1 MSTADPYDQDDRRYR
16 PSRHRDSRD
25 ERQPRYVET
34 QETYVR
40 SPAAPEA
47 PYSRTTEIVRRPF
60 REDSDMSIEEV
71 RRDFPPPGAGAYS
84 QRSMVQNDRYGPPVR
99 SRSAE
104 RGSHY
109 GGAYLDPRRSHNDLD
124 DRKRNTYVEQEV
136 VKPRRRSLSRNQKII
151 AAVGGAALA
160 VGGKE
165 LWDRKNADGRPVNRN
180 PLQSAAVGAAG
191 AFAGYEGAELYAKH
205 GGKAEEKVKTYVAH
219 QGRNG
224 EVAEYYSSGEESV
237 KSKKPK
243 SRRKSIVEGALGL
256 AGLGAAAKAT
266 SGGRDKGGRSRRGSG
281 SSYDSRDD
289 RRRGKSPEGAAKYQ
303 QAAKAALLAGATE
316 AFRVRNEP
324 GGWAGDKGKRI
335 LTAAIGAGGIDAAAD
350 RDPDK
355 KSKRHILEAVVGGLA
370 GNRLINGSRNNIEDD
385 GRSVRSRSR
394 SRSRGPGG
402 SGGGAGPL
410 AALATAGLGALAG
423 KKLLDR
429 SRSRSRGDK
438 GGSRRRRYSSDS
450 YDSRSPSRRRGEKK
464 DRHKRSKSVTDYAR
478 NGLAAL
484 GIGGAAGAAAGSD
497 RDRRDRDRD
506 VVEEETTVRR
516 SRRGGGGGRSRDDGS
531 DDGYGGSRR
540 SRDQGYSDSRGD
552 PYGDPRYAE
561 SRSSNVGSRSG
572 GGGGGGRRSKGKKS
586 SKGDG
591 VDHRNRDIAEGNRSA
606 SDSESSLGSSTD
618 DEKRIKKMRGK
629 QLITAGLATV
639 ATIHAAHNVYQSMEK
654 REARHKA
661 VQEGD
666 MTPEE
671 ARKLKAK
678 AVLQDAASV
687 GIAALGI
694 KGAFSEI
701 KEANEMRHEC
711 KELREKKE
719 ERHKKRL
726 ERLQNGGSGT
736 SSPRRGNNNELAR
749 RRPEQQQYSQQ
760 QQYAPSPSSSRYDY
774 GPRYMDDNPYSAALP
789 APPVGYDRR

>member
-1 MSTADPYDQDDRRYR
+1 MSAIDPYDRVDDRRR
-16 PSRHRDSRD
+16 SHRHRDSRD
-25 ERQPRYVET
+25 EREPRYVET

-40 SPAAPEA
+40 SPVSVPEP
-47 PYSRTTEIVRRPF
+47 PYAVRTTDVIRRPT
-60 REDSDMSIEEV
+60 REDSDMSVEEV
-71 RRDFPPPGAGAYS
+71 RRDFPPPGAATYT
-84 QRSMVQNDRYGPPVR
+84 QRTMVRDDRYGPPVR

-124 DRKRNTYVEQEV
+124 DRRREPRGTYIDQEV
-136 VKPRRRSLSRNQKII
+136 IKPRRRSLSRNQKII

-165 LWDRKNADGRPVNRN
+165 LWDRRQADGRPVSRN

-191 AFAGYEGAELYAKH
+191 AFAAYEGAELYAKH

-219 QGRNG
+219 RGRDG
-224 EVAEYYSSGEESV
+224 EVEEYYASDEEPVRPKRS
-237 KSKKPK
+237 K

-266 SGGRDKGGRSRRGSG
+266 GGNRDRGGRSRRGSD
-281 SSYDSRDD
+281 SSYDSRD
-289 RRRGKSPEGAAKYQ
+289 RSRGGRGKSPEGAAKFQ

-324 GGWAGDKGKRI
+324 GGWGGDKGKRI

-385 GRSVRSRSR
+385 GRSIRSRSRSR

-402 SGGGAGPL
+402 GASTGPL
-410 AALATAGLGALAG
+410 AALATAGLGAIAG

-429 SRSRSRGDK
+429 SRSRSRGPSK
-438 GGSRRRRYSSDS
+438 SHRGSSRRRRDSSDS
-450 YDSRSPSRRRGEKK
+450 YDSRSPSPRRGEKK

-484 GIGGAAGAAAGSD
+484 GIGGAAAAAGSD
-497 RDRRDRDRD
+497 KHRDRGE
-506 VVEEETTVRR
+506 VIEETTVRR
-516 SRRGGGGGRSRDDGS
+516 SSRRGGGS

-540 SRDQGYSDSRGD
+540 SRDYGYTDSRD
-552 PYGDPRYAE
+552 PYGDSRYAD
-561 SRSSNVGSRSG
+561 SRSSNVDSRSG
-572 GGGGGGRRSKGKKS
+572 GGRRKK
-586 SKGDG
+586 
-591 VDHRNRDIAEGNRSA
+591 DHRNRDIAEGHRA
-606 SDSESSLGSSTD
+606 PGSDSESSLGSSSG
-618 DEKRIKKMRGK
+618 DEKRIKKMKGK
-629 QLITAGLATV
+629 QLLTAGLATV

-654 REARHKA
+654 RDARHKA
-661 VQEGD
+661 VAEGD

-678 AVLQDAASV
+678 ATLQDVASV

-719 ERHKKRL
+719 ERHKRRL
-726 ERLQNGGSGT
+726 ERLQYGSPQG
-736 SSPRRGNNNELAR
+736 SPRRSNGNEIAR
-749 RRPEQQQYSQQ
+749 RRPDQR
-760 QQYAPSPSSSRYDY
+760 YASSTASRYDDY
-774 GPRYMDDNPYSAALP
+774 GPRYVDDNPYSAALP

>member
-1 MSTADPYDQDDRRYR
+1 MSTIDPYDRIDDRRR
-16 PSRHRDSRD
+16 SHRHRDSRD
-25 ERQPRYVET
+25 EREPRYVET

-40 SPAAPEA
+40 SPVSAPDP
-47 PYSRTTEIVRRPF
+47 PYAVRTTDVVRRPT
-60 REDSDMSIEEV
+60 REDSDMSVEEV
-71 RRDFPPPGAGAYS
+71 RRDFPPPGAGTYT
-84 QRSMVQNDRYGPPVR
+84 QRTMVRDDRYGPPVR

-109 GGAYLDPRRSHNDLD
+109 GGAYLDPRRSHNELD
-124 DRKRNTYVEQEV
+124 RRDTRGTYVEQEV
-136 VKPRRRSLSRNQKII
+136 IKPRRRSLSRNQKII

-165 LWDRKNADGRPVNRN
+165 LWDRKQADGRPIQRN

-191 AFAGYEGAELYAKH
+191 AFAAYEGAELYAKH

-219 QGRNG
+219 RGRDG
-224 EVAEYYSSGEESV
+224 EVAEYYASDEEPV
-237 KSKKPK
+237 KPKRSK

-266 SGGRDKGGRSRRGSG
+266 GGSRDKGGRSRRGSD
-281 SSYDSRDD
+281 SSYDSRD
-289 RRRGKSPEGAAKYQ
+289 RSRGGRGKSPEGAAKFQ

-324 GGWAGDKGKRI
+324 GGWGGDKGKRI

-394 SRSRGPGG
+394 SRSRSRGPGG
-402 SGGGAGPL
+402 GASTGPL
-410 AALATAGLGALAG
+410 AALATAGLGAIAG

-429 SRSRSRGDK
+429 SRSRSRGASRSR
-438 GGSRRRRYSSDS
+438 GGRGSSRRRRDSSDS
-450 YDSRSPSRRRGEKK
+450 YDSRSPSPRRGEKK

-478 NGLAAL
+478 SGLAAL
-484 GIGGAAGAAAGSD
+484 GIGGAAAAAGSD
-497 RDRRDRDRD
+497 RHRDRG

-516 SRRGGGGGRSRDDGS
+516 TSRRGGGS

-540 SRDQGYSDSRGD
+540 SRDYGYTDSRD
-552 PYGDPRYAE
+552 PYGDARYAD

-572 GGGGGGRRSKGKKS
+572 GGRRKK
-586 SKGDG
+586 
-591 VDHRNRDIAEGNRSA
+591 DHKNRDIAEGRRDA
-606 SDSESSLGSSTD
+606 SDSESSLGSSSG

-629 QLITAGLATV
+629 QLLTAGLATV

-654 REARHKA
+654 RDARHKA
-661 VQEGD
+661 VAEGD

-678 AVLQDAASV
+678 ATLQDVASV

-726 ERLQNGGSGT
+726 ERLQNSPQG
-736 SSPRRGNNNELAR
+736 SPRRSAGNEIAR
-749 RRPEQQQYSQQ
+749 RRTEPR
-760 QQYAPSPSSSRYDY
+760 YAPSSASPRYDNY
-774 GPRYMDDNPYSAALP
+774 GPRYVDDNPYSAALP

>member
-1 MSTADPYDQDDRRYR
+1 MSTIDPYDRVDDRRR
-16 PSRHRDSRD
+16 SHRHRDSRD
-25 ERQPRYVET
+25 EREPRYVET

-40 SPAAPEA
+40 SPVSAPDP
-47 PYSRTTEIVRRPF
+47 PYAVRSTEVIRRPT

-71 RRDFPPPGAGAYS
+71 RRDFPPPGAGTYT
-84 QRSMVQNDRYGPPVR
+84 QRTMVRDDRYGPPIR

-109 GGAYLDPRRSHNDLD
+109 GGAYLDPRRSHNELD
-124 DRKRNTYVEQEV
+124 RRETRGTYVEQEV
-136 VKPRRRSLSRNQKII
+136 IKPRRRSLSRNQKII

-165 LWDRKNADGRPVNRN
+165 LWDRKQADGRPVSRN
-180 PLQSAAVGAAG
+180 ALQSAAVGAAG
-191 AFAGYEGAELYAKH
+191 AFAAYEGAELYAKH

-219 QGRNG
+219 RGRNG
-224 EVAEYYSSGEESV
+224 EVDEYYASDEEVV
-237 KSKKPK
+237 KPKRSK

-256 AGLGAAAKAT
+256 AGLGAAAKA
-266 SGGRDKGGRSRRGSG
+266 SGGSRDKGGRSRRGSD
-281 SSYDSRDD
+281 SSYDSRD
-289 RRRGKSPEGAAKYQ
+289 RSRGGRGKSPEGAAKFQ

-324 GGWAGDKGKRI
+324 GGWGGDKGKRI

-394 SRSRGPGG
+394 SRSRSRGPGG
-402 SGGGAGPL
+402 GASTGPL
-410 AALATAGLGALAG
+410 AALATAGLGAIAG

-429 SRSRSRGDK
+429 SRSRSRGASRSR
-438 GGSRRRRYSSDS
+438 GGRGSSRRRRYSSDS
-450 YDSRSPSRRRGEKK
+450 YDSRSPSPRRGDKK

-484 GIGGAAGAAAGSD
+484 GIGGAAAAAGD
-497 RDRRDRDRD
+497 RHHDRE
-506 VVEEETTVRR
+506 VVEETTVRR
-516 SRRGGGGGRSRDDGS
+516 SSRRGGGS

-540 SRDQGYSDSRGD
+540 SRDYGYAESRD
-552 PYGDPRYAE
+552 PYGDSRYAD

-572 GGGGGGRRSKGKKS
+572 GGRRK
-586 SKGDG
+586 
-591 VDHRNRDIAEGNRSA
+591 HRNRDIAEGRRDP
-606 SDSESSLGSSTD
+606 SDSESSLGSSSG
-618 DEKRIKKMRGK
+618 DEKRIKKMKGK
-629 QLITAGLATV
+629 QLLTAGLATV

-654 REARHKA
+654 RDARHKA
-661 VQEGD
+661 VAEGD

-678 AVLQDAASV
+678 AALQDVASV

-719 ERHKKRL
+719 ERHRKRM
-726 ERLQNGGSGT
+726 ERLQNSPRG
-736 SSPRRGNNNELAR
+736 SPRRTTGNEIAR
-749 RRPEQQQYSQQ
+749 RRTEPRYTQSS
-760 QQYAPSPSSSRYDY
+760 AASSRYDDY
-774 GPRYMDDNPYSAALP
+774 GPRYVDDNPYSAALP

>member
-1 MSTADPYDQDDRRYR
+1 MSTFDPYDRPDDRRR
-16 PSRHRDSRD
+16 SHRHRDSRD
-25 ERQPRYVET
+25 DREPRYVET

-40 SPAAPEA
+40 SPVSVPEP
-47 PYSRTTEIVRRPF
+47 PYAVRTTDVIRRPT
-60 REDSDMSIEEV
+60 REDSDMSVEEV
-71 RRDFPPPGAGAYS
+71 RRDFPPPGAATYT
-84 QRSMVQNDRYGPPVR
+84 QRTMVRDDRYGPPVR

-109 GGAYLDPRRSHNDLD
+109 GGGAYLDPRRSHNDLG
-124 DRKRNTYVEQEV
+124 DRRREREPRGTYIEQEV
-136 VKPRRRSLSRNQKII
+136 IKPRRRSLSRNQKVI

-160 VGGKE
+160 LGGKE
-165 LWDRKNADGRPVNRN
+165 LWDRKQADGRPVSRN

-191 AFAGYEGAELYAKH
+191 AFAAYEGAELYAKH

-219 QGRNG
+219 QGRDG
-224 EVAEYYSSGEESV
+224 QVDEYYASDEEPV
-237 KSKKPK
+237 KPKRSK

-266 SGGRDKGGRSRRGSG
+266 GGSRDKGGRSRRGSD
-281 SSYDSRDD
+281 SSYDSRDRSRGGRD
-289 RRRGKSPEGAAKYQ
+289 RSPEGVAKFQ

-324 GGWAGDKGKRI
+324 GGWGGDKGKRI
-335 LTAAIGAGGIDAAAD
+335 ITAAIGAGGINAAAD

-355 KSKRHILEAVVGGLA
+355 GSKKHILEAVVGGLA

-394 SRSRGPGG
+394 SRSRSRGPGG
-402 SGGGAGPL
+402 GASTGPL
-410 AALATAGLGALAG
+410 AALATAGLGAIAG

-429 SRSRSRGDK
+429 SRSRSRGPSRSQR
-438 GGSRRRRYSSDS
+438 GSSRRRRDSPDS
-450 YDSRSPSRRRGEKK
+450 YDSRSPSPRRGEKK
-464 DRHKRSKSVTDYAR
+464 DRHKRSKSVSDYAR

-484 GIGGAAGAAAGSD
+484 GIGGAAAAAGSD
-497 RDRRDRDRD
+497 RHRDRDE
-506 VVEEETTVRR
+506 VIEETTVRR
-516 SRRGGGGGRSRDDGS
+516 SSRRGGGS

-540 SRDQGYSDSRGD
+540 SRDHVYADSRD
-552 PYGDPRYAE
+552 PYGDSRYAD

-572 GGGGGGRRSKGKKS
+572 GGRRSKK
-586 SKGDG
+586 
-591 VDHRNRDIAEGNRSA
+591 DHRNRDIAEGNRDP
-606 SDSESSLGSSTD
+606 SDSDSSLGSSSG
-618 DEKRIKKMRGK
+618 DEKRIKKMKGK
-629 QLITAGLATV
+629 QLLTAGLATV

-654 REARHKA
+654 RDARHKA
-661 VQEGD
+661 VAEGD

-678 AVLQDAASV
+678 ATLQDVASV

-701 KEANEMRHEC
+701 KEANDMRHEC
-711 KELREKKE
+711 RELREKKE

-726 ERLQNGGSGT
+726 ERLQYGGSPRG
-736 SSPRRGNNNELAR
+736 SPRQGSGDQVAR
-749 RRPEQQQYSQQ
+749 RRPEER
-760 QQYAPSPSSSRYDY
+760 YAPSNASRYDDY
-774 GPRYMDDNPYSAALP
+774 GPRYVDDNPYSASIP
-789 APPVGYDRR
+789 APPIGYDRR